1 MNNSNVMGIATS
13 MIAFSGFL
21 VGLFA
26 TIYYTNQIRELKT
39 IEIILVSVIY
49 INANLLF
56 LYIIKERIK

>member
-1 MNNSNVMGIATS
+1 MDKIMEIATS

-26 TIYYTNQIRELKT
+26 IIFYTNQIKELGVMG
-39 IEIILVSVIY
+39 ILLVSVIY

-56 LYIIKERIK
+56 LYVIRG

>member
-1 MNNSNVMGIATS
+1 MEIATS

-26 TIYYTNQIRELKT
+26 IIFYTNQIKELGVMG
-39 IEIILVSVIY
+39 ILLVSVIY

-56 LYIIKERIK
+56 LYVIRG